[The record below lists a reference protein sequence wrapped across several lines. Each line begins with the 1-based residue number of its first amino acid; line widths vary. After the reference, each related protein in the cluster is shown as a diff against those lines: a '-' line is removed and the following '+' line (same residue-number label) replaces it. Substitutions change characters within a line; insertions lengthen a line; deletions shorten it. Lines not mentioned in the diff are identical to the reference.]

1 MRYTL
6 FFPSSLFPLPSS
18 LFPLHSSLLRSP
30 CSEVPKNQRFVPH
43 GYKTCYSK
51 LGYYDYSRSAINWLV
66 TSMTAGGKVNPPSD
80 FSTRDRCLR
89 EA

>member
-18 LFPLHSSLLRSP
+18 LFPAPKSLLRSP

-43 GYKTCYSK
+43 GYKTCYIC
-51 LGYYDYSRSAINWLV
+51 YYLLLPHSPV
-66 TSMTAGGKVNPPSD
+66 
-80 FSTRDRCLR
+80 RDSQ
-89 EA
+89 

>member
-30 CSEVPKNQRFVPH
+30 CSLLPKNQRFVPH
-43 GYKTCYSK
+43 GYK
-51 LGYYDYSRSAINWLV
+51 
-66 TSMTAGGKVNPPSD
+66 
-80 FSTRDRCLR
+80 
-89 EA
+89 

>member
-18 LFPLHSSLLRSP
+18 LFPAPKSLLRSP

-43 GYKTCYSK
+43 GYKTCYILMDINQNQSQTSVFNMIN
-51 LGYYDYSRSAINWLV
+51 YSSA
-66 TSMTAGGKVNPPSD
+66 
-80 FSTRDRCLR
+80 
-89 EA
+89 

>member
-18 LFPLHSSLLRSP
+18 LFPAPKSLLRSP

-43 GYKTCYSK
+43 GYKTCYS
-51 LGYYDYSRSAINWLV
+51 
-66 TSMTAGGKVNPPSD
+66 T
-80 FSTRDRCLR
+80 
-89 EA
+89 

>member
-18 LFPLHSSLLRSP
+18 LFPLTSSLLRSP

-43 GYKTCYSK
+43 GYKNCYIELFWVMK
-51 LGYYDYSRSAINWLV
+51 KTVI
-66 TSMTAGGKVNPPSD
+66 P
-80 FSTRDRCLR
+80 F
-89 EA
+89 